1 MALIFDTKV
10 ALFER
15 LKLVVPAGTQ
25 CTFAEKGDT
34 NRRRQVF
41 LGSTTDD
48 DMQAIAFRD
57 GPKKP
62 TSITGYVEVHALNIT
77 PGDPVSAERGVYEL
91 RDAIAEACSQLDRT
105 AVTGLVDVRP
115 ESATVD
121 TAETTDGAYSALT
134 IRVRVRGRVTQ

>member
-1 MALIFDTKV
+1 VALTFDAKV

-15 LKLVVPAGTQ
+15 LKANVPAGVQ
-25 CTFAEKGDT
+25 CTFAESGDT
-34 NRRRQVF
+34 SRRRQIF

-48 DMQAIAFRD
+48 DVAAVAMRD

-62 TSITGYVEVHALNIT
+62 TSVTGYVEVHALCIT
-77 PGDPVSAERGVYEL
+77 PGDPVAAERGVYEL
-91 RDAIAEACSQLDRT
+91 RDVIAEACSQVDRT
-105 AVTGLVDVRP
+105 AVKGLVDLRP

-134 IRVRVRGRVTQ
+134 VRVRVRGRVTQ